1 MSLSALKD
9 LFARHRQKATGPW
22 RLGQDPQRTV
32 FLEHGDVVIAGST
45 HPLDRLTHLLVE
57 RGRITQAQLDY
68 ALANLNPG
76 MSIGKNLIEMGFI
89 TQRDL
94 LDVARAQ
101 VERVVWAA
109 MADDENTPA
118 FEARELDATT
128 VRLPFDTPLMLLS
141 GVLNLRNRE
150 AVLEELGPLNQVV
163 VLEGRRLQQLTLPPD
178 LGRLPAL
185 LDGSRTLLELSR
197 ESGVEP
203 FRLGAFALF
212 LREIGWARLHEL
224 PPLDR
229 RALELALEPT
239 HPDLSPALPES
250 PAEPQPSL
258 FSEIHASQFPTTNLE
273 HLSEALDQLGP
284 DDELPDLPE
293 LDELPDFPEPPGLPE
308 PVPVPV
314 ASPEQPLRIHHEA
327 FGSTEL
333 PEPPAPPPAP
343 PSRRALALGGVLVV
357 VLGAWGGY
365 RYVHRP
371 RGKAAP
377 APKTD
382 GSVPPPPAPTPA
394 PTPAPAVKPPPTEPP
409 LPPPPAAK
417 SELKPEPQRRPESKP
432 ETRPKAQEEA
442 RPAGPASQEERL
454 KAIAA
459 GAWKTALAQG
469 EAQRR
474 HLHGKWTLRLEIACQ
489 GATVQHAA
497 DLLRKQEPD
506 LFLLPMVMR
515 DGRTCYQVFLGEYR
529 SEAAALRAARR
540 LPAPFLA
547 EGNRPKAFRVAE
559 IPSRQ

>member
-9 LFARHRQKATGPW
+9 LFAHHRQKATGLW

-32 FLEHGDVVIAGST
+32 FLEHGDVVFAGST

-101 VERVVWAA
+101 VERVVWAT
-109 MADDENTPA
+109 MADDENTPS

-141 GVLNLRNRE
+141 GVLNLRSRE
-150 AVLEELGPLNQVV
+150 TVLEELGPLNQVV

-239 HPDLSPALPES
+239 HPDLSPALPEP

-293 LDELPDFPEPPGLPE
+293 LDGLPDFPEPPDLPE

-365 RYVHRP
+365 RYFHRP

-377 APKTD
+377 APKAD

-394 PTPAPAVKPPPTEPP
+394 PTPAPAVKPTPTESP

-417 SELKPEPQRRPESKP
+417 PEIKPEPRPETKP
-432 ETRPKAQEEA
+432 ETRPKAQEAA
-442 RPAGPASQEERL
+442 RPAGPASREERF

-529 SEAAALRAARR
+529 SETAALRAAKR

>member
-1 MSLSALKD
+1 MSLPALKD
-9 LFARHRQKATGPW
+9 LFARHRKRATGLW

-32 FLEHGDVVIAGST
+32 FLEQGDIVFAAST

-101 VERVVWAA
+101 VERVVWAVL
-109 MADDENTPA
+109 ADSENTPA
-118 FEARELDATT
+118 LEERELDATT

-163 VLEGRRLQQLTLPPD
+163 VLEGRRLQELSLPADLT
-178 LGRLPAL
+178 RLPAL

-197 ESGVEP
+197 EAGVEP

-229 RALELALEPT
+229 RALEMALDPSQ
-239 HPDLSPALPES
+239 PPLSPALPE
-250 PAEPQPSL
+250 PPPEPQPSL
-258 FSEIHASQFPTTNLE
+258 FSEIHASQLHTTNLE
-273 HLSEALDQLGP
+273 HLSEALDRLGP
-284 DDELPDLPE
+284 EDELPDLDLPA
-293 LDELPDFPEPPGLPE
+293 PDFPEP
-308 PVPVPV
+308 VSVPV
-314 ASPEQPLRIHHEA
+314 ATPERPLPIQREAHEA
-327 FGSTEL
+327 FGSTER
-333 PEPPAPPPAP
+333 PGPPPLPTP
-343 PSRRALALGGVLVV
+343 PSRRPLALVLVLILALG
-357 VLGAWGGY
+357 AWAGF
-365 RYVHRP
+365 RFLHR
-371 RGKAAP
+371 RGRALQPPKPTAAAAP
-377 APKTD
+377 VQVPVQIPVQAPIQASQPNQDEKHEIGT
-382 GSVPPPPAPTPA
+382 TPKVEIK
-394 PTPAPAVKPPPTEPP
+394 PEIKPAVKPEPKAGTR
-409 LPPPPAAK
+409 L
-417 SELKPEPQRRPESKP
+417 SKP
-432 ETRPKAQEEA
+432 AS
-442 RPAGPASQEERL
+442 AGDRY

-459 GAWKTALAQG
+459 GSWKLALAQG

-489 GATVQHAA
+489 GDTVQHAA
-497 DLLRKQEPD
+497 ALFKGLDPD
-506 LFLLPMVMR
+506 LFLLPITLR

-529 SEAAALRAARR
+529 SEAAALRAAKR
-540 LPAPFLA
+540 LPAPFRA
-547 EGNRPKAFRVAE
+547 EGNRPRPFKVAE
-559 IPSRQ
+559 IPARQ

>member
-1 MSLSALKD
+1 MSLPALKD
-9 LFARHRQKATGPW
+9 LFARHRQKATGLW

-32 FLEHGDVVIAGST
+32 YLEHGDVVFAGST

-101 VERVVWAA
+101 VERVVWATL
-109 MADDENTPA
+109 ADDENQPA

-163 VLEGRRLQQLTLPPD
+163 VLEGRRLQELTLPPD
-178 LGRLPAL
+178 LSRLPAL

-229 RALELALEPT
+229 RALEMALEPAQPPLT
-239 HPDLSPALPES
+239 PALPEPPS
-250 PAEPQPSL
+250 EPQPSL
-258 FSEIHASQFPTTNLE
+258 FSEIHASQLPTTNLE

-293 LDELPDFPEPPGLPE
+293 LDDLPEFPEPPDLPE
-308 PVPVPV
+308 PLSVPV

-327 FGSTEL
+327 SGTTEL

-343 PSRRALALGGVLVV
+343 PSRRALALGAVLALI
-357 VLGAWGGY
+357 LGAWGGF

-371 RGKAAP
+371 GRKSTP
-377 APKTD
+377 APKTE
-382 GSVPPPPAPTPA
+382 GAPAPAAPTPA
-394 PTPAPAVKPPPTEPP
+394 GTPAPVTPAPQPEPP
-409 LPPPPAAK
+409 APSP
-417 SELKPEPQRRPESKP
+417 SEAKPEPPKP
-432 ETRPKAQEEA
+432 EAKPEPKTQA
-442 RPAGPASQEERL
+442 REVAPASREERF
-454 KAIAA
+454 KAITA
-459 GAWKTALAQG
+459 GSWKLALAQG
-469 EAQRR
+469 EAHRKR
-474 HLHGKWTLRLEIACQ
+474 LRGKWTLRLEIACQ

-497 DLLRKQEPD
+497 ELLRKQEPD
-506 LFLLPMVMR
+506 LFLLPMTMR
-515 DGRTCYQVFLGEYR
+515 DGRTCYQVLLGEYR

-547 EGNRPKAFRVAE
+547 EGNRPKPFRVAE